1 MEIKEWDVM
10 NLEERQDYIYVFMN
24 LNLIK
29 ETFWVDKALVPKTWV
44 QILNLLPTSYGVVFI
59 YNIHLSMHCED

>member
-1 MEIKEWDVM
+1 M

-29 ETFWVDKALVPKTWV
+29 ETFWVDKALVPKT
-44 QILNLLPTSYGVVFI
+44 
-59 YNIHLSMHCED
+59 